1 MPDISILMDSIAVVR
16 HGTPSRSVQWLPY
29 YSCRG
34 SVLATLAA
42 AALLTAGSVD
52 AQITGPALPPPAASH
67 LPSVPVVTS
76 DAARPSPKYSA
87 ADIEQAF
94 NFMDA
99 NKDGKVSRQ
108 EAAGF
113 RNVAKHFD
121 AADTNKDGTLSL
133 IEFGNALNR
142 R

>member
-1 MPDISILMDSIAVVR
+1 
-16 HGTPSRSVQWLPY
+16 
-29 YSCRG
+29 
-34 SVLATLAA
+34 
-42 AALLTAGSVD
+42 
-52 AQITGPALPPPAASH
+52 
-67 LPSVPVVTS
+67 
-76 DAARPSPKYSA
+76 
-87 ADIEQAF
+87 
-94 NFMDA
+94 MDA

>member
-1 MPDISILMDSIAVVR
+1 MPDINIVMDSTAFVK
-16 HGTPSRSVQWLPY
+16 HGIPSRSVQWLPY
-29 YSCRG
+29 YSRRG

-42 AALLTAGSVD
+42 MLLTAGSVD
-52 AQITGPALPPPAASH
+52 AQTTDPAPPPSAASH
-67 LPSVPVVTS
+67 LASVPVVAP
-76 DAARPSPKYSA
+76 DAAKPPPKYSA
-87 ADIEQAF
+87 ADIERAF
-94 NFMDA
+94 NFIDA
-99 NKDGKVSRQ
+99 NKDGKLSRQ

-133 IEFGNALNR
+133 TEFGNALNR